1 MAERALQRIEKAL
14 ASAAKQLQA
23 ASALMGSLNGNLAT
37 TATSA
42 RATKVRSENGVG
54 RKGGRRGALLDART
68 LRSGIFHF
76 LQSTRTPLTTREIMD
91 ALVDGAHLQFKSA
104 KDKTNFSTR
113 ISIAMRR
120 YESQGVIKTVGKA
133 AKGKPIRW
141 ALAK

>member
-1 MAERALQRIEKAL
+1 MAERALRRIEKAL
-14 ASAAKQLQA
+14 TSAARQLQA
-23 ASALMGSLNGNLAT
+23 ASALMGSLNGSLAS
-37 TATSA
+37 AASA

-76 LQSTRTPLTTREIMD
+76 LQSARTPLTTREIMD